1 MHATILCTIDIK
13 DGDAQLKDYYSALCH
28 GRSRAPPYF
37 AVNKTCLFNIA
48 KCNTKFFEASN
59 TVKFQKDTVK
69 ALIFLGRL
77 NMFKKKLNL
86 L

>member
-37 AVNKTCLFNIA
+37 AVNKTCLL
-48 KCNTKFFEASN
+48 EASN

-77 NMFKKKLNL
+77 NMFKKYIENYPRRIDKA
-86 L
+86 